1 MRHWLHV
8 QTLLFQNIPN
18 THCIRKIWCS
28 AMDSMWEVLVKHQSL
43 TDRHFHLELC
53 VTASDNG
60 RCKWS
65 LSALSEVHKLTL
77 VKIPT
82 ASWIMA
88 ITPVGDMMS
97 QSGFGFVAGGLTE
110 APSSSMSCMCSSEAL
125 FCMCNVVANLC
136 NNVVHI
142 PFSMYTL
149 AMGNLSLCNVTITYH
164 NRQIDNTRR
173 YEIWAYMC
181 SAPHGLVHT
190 CTLVISNI
198 LILLTLKLGCIHAF
212 VTNNG
217 TSTECVVET
226 AAKRFNNYA
235 HWRRRKSFKIE
246 TLLAQKIKH
255 SPKKAIG
262 HYKATHCDLP
272 NPVS

>member
-1 MRHWLHV
+1 
-8 QTLLFQNIPN
+8 
-18 THCIRKIWCS
+18 
-28 AMDSMWEVLVKHQSL
+28 MDSMWEVLVKRQSL
-43 TDRHFHLELC
+43 TDRHFYLELW

-60 RCKWS
+60 RCNWS

-82 ASWIMA
+82 ASWIVA

-149 AMGNLSLCNVTITYH
+149 AMGNLSLCNLTITYH
-164 NRQIDNTRR
+164 YRHIGNTRR
-173 YEIWAYMC
+173 YKIWAYMR
-181 SAPHGLVHT
+181 SAPNGHVHI
-190 CTLVISNI
+190 CALVISHV
-198 LILLTLKLGCIHAF
+198 LLLLTLQLGCLTAFATNRVYLQDVLLKQQQSVLTTIHTGEGEQAL
-212 VTNNG
+212 
-217 TSTECVVET
+217 
-226 AAKRFNNYA
+226 
-235 HWRRRKSFKIE
+235 W
-246 TLLAQKIKH
+246 
-255 SPKKAIG
+255 
-262 HYKATHCDLP
+262 
-272 NPVS
+272 